1 MPPWLGGREIPP
13 SDGPP
18 VPGSGAG
25 RLVGILPEP
34 MPPEPIPP
42 GAGRVSEPDEPGSLM
57 FGRVEGDCPP
67 RLPGAGRV
75 RFDGGV
81 MFEMPP
87 GAGRVVGT
95 PPPRLGRLVFML
107 LPMFGFWILPG
118 MGRDKLPGMLPM
130 LPLGRERLPGRVE
143 GPAGLACGI
152 ELPNDG
158 RFIGIWGAGLDIGIE
173 GRDIPPMLGMLGR
186 APPPLKPAPPR
197 FIAPPP
203 PPPRMPPPRP

>member
-1 MPPWLGGREIPP
+1 MPGNGAGRFVPMPPWFGGREMPP

-25 RLVGILPEP
+25 RVVGIL
-34 MPPEPIPP
+34 PEPIPP

-81 MFEMPP
+81 MFEIPP
-87 GAGRVVGT
+87 GAGRVVGML
-95 PPPRLGRLVFML
+95 PPKLGRLVFML
-107 LPMFGFWILPG
+107 LPVLGRWIFPG
-118 MGRDKLPGMLPM
+118 IGRDIFPGMLPI
-130 LPLGRERLPGRVE
+130 LPLGRLMLLGKFE
-143 GPAGLACGI
+143 GPAGRACGI
-152 ELPNDG
+152 ELPNEG
-158 RFIGIWGAGLDIGIE
+158 LFIGICGAGLDIGID

-197 FIAPPP
+197 
-203 PPPRMPPPRP
+203 PPPRP